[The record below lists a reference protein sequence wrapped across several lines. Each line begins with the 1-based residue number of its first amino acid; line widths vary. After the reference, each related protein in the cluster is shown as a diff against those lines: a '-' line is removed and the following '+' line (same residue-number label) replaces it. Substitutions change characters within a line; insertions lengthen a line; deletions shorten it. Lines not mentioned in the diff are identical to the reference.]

1 MDHVIRTVRERPLA
15 VPTRQASQNGAG
27 IALLVLHVWP
37 EGRKRKIELA
47 GGLGDSCYDNDPQGE
62 HIIVIVVRVRAR
74 QWAVI

>member
-37 EGRKRKIELA
+37 EGRKRKIRLA
-47 GGLGDSCYDNDPQGE
+47 GGLGDSCYDNE
-62 HIIVIVVRVRAR
+62 HMMVKVVRVRAR
-74 QWAVI
+74 QWEVI